1 MSNAGDQKDGCQRG
15 VVLPLLD
22 NAVLDRILDIHGPE
36 NIEFNMSPMIKVI
49 QDIVY
54 KSNHFPDTIS
64 EKPTFRYEDVMK
76 TMHESLAFKISVIS
90 CEILGSCY
98 RTEDILETTLSMF
111 TALSSYSWMAKGVV
125 ALAAFAVNYGQF
137 RLVVEPRS
145 TGGDDTA
152 TVVAFLEQVPVEMCE
167 TDLYKDITDLADA
180 LLLLIRTTWKLLCFY
195 TKFIKPG
202 AEAIKRLNHQL
213 PTIISWIIQS
223 IVVCQSLITNLAHTG
238 YEYMSSSAEEWELSC
253 LKQKVTSY
261 FNEFEIS
268 AAEELAN
275 LFPKDNI
282 TVLKQVICSEEIM
295 NMALSVGART
305 KHPGLA
311 KVDTLEKKRVL
322 LYLST
327 LDLDDAEIKAV
338 ERIHEII
345 KKSNMVLVWLPV
357 LDKPEDWKE
366 FEDNIGLFEQKRGL
380 MPWHVVRKPQFLDP
394 TIIAFIKNSW
404 ELEKKSKIMVFDSEG
419 RLEKENALP
428 MILVWGS
435 LASPFTTSKED
446 ELWRSEK
453 QWNLELL
460 LTVPMRA
467 DLKLNIEEDKYIC
480 LFGGEE
486 VNWIEQFTELTEH
499 AVKDSGVSMEMR
511 YIGGSIPRNTEE
523 IHKAKVAESWNNIF
537 IDRSLSWL
545 FWARIEV
552 MFDYCLKRGI
562 NWDKDSG
569 NPILEGLVTMR
580 SFDKSRRG
588 WAMICKGADK
598 ITRAFSDV
606 MLKCFEEYDEKWKRE
621 VKGGEY
627 FLEALKSRIEQNCET
642 LYFPQSSEG
651 IPEKKICVV
660 CRRVMRKSFTFSCW
674 GEDDAGDGK
683 QETPAKTKDAGP
695 AMADSAES
703 SHSNQS
709 SDTSTTQK

>member
-1 MSNAGDQKDGCQRG
+1 MSNISGDQKDVCQCG

-22 NAVLDRILDIHGPE
+22 NAVLNRILDIHGPE
-36 NIEFNMSPMIKVI
+36 NIEFNMSPIIKVI

-54 KSNHFPDTIS
+54 KSDPFPDTDR

-90 CEILGSCY
+90 CE
-98 RTEDILETTLSMF
+98 TEDILETTLSMF

-145 TGGDDTA
+145 GGGDDTA
-152 TVVAFLEQVPVEMCE
+152 TVVAFLEQVPEEMCKTE
-167 TDLYKDITDLADA
+167 LYKDITDLADA
-180 LLLLIRTTWKLLCFY
+180 LLLLIRTIWKLSCFY
-195 TKFIKPG
+195 TKFIEPG
-202 AEAIKRLNHQL
+202 GEAIKRLNHQL

-268 AAEELAN
+268 VAEELAN

-295 NMALSVGART
+295 NMALSVGAST
-305 KHPGLA
+305 EQPGLA

-322 LYLST
+322 LYLSA

-338 ERIHEII
+338 ERINEIVE
-345 KKSNMVLVWLPV
+345 KSNMVLVWLPV
-357 LDKPEDWKE
+357 LDKPEDWKKVE
-366 FEDNIGLFEQKRGL
+366 GKDNTGLFEKKRGL
-380 MPWHVVRKPQFLDP
+380 MPWHVVRKPQYLDP
-394 TIIAFIKNSW
+394 TIIAFIKSSW
-404 ELEKKSKIMVFDSEG
+404 KLEKKSKIMVFNSEG
-419 RLEKENALP
+419 KLETDNALP
-428 MILVWGS
+428 MILIDG
-435 LASPFTTSKED
+435 K
-446 ELWRSEK
+446 
-453 QWNLELL
+453 
-460 LTVPMRA
+460 
-467 DLKLNIEEDKYIC
+467 KYIC

-486 VNWIEQFTELTEH
+486 VNWIEQFTELTEST
-499 AVKDSGVSMEMR
+499 VKDSGISMEMR

-523 IHKAKVAESWNNIF
+523 IHKAKVADSWNNIF
-537 IDRSLSWL
+537 IDSSLSWL
-545 FWARIEV
+545 FWARINV

-569 NPILEGLVTMR
+569 NPVLEGLVTMR

-588 WAMICKGADK
+588 WAMICKGSDK

-606 MLKCFEEYDEKWKRE
+606 MLKCFEEYDDKWKRD
-621 VKGGEY
+621 VKGGKD
-627 FLEALKSRIEQNCET
+627 FHEALKARVEQNCET
-642 LYFPQSSEG
+642 LYFPQASEG
-651 IPEKKICVV
+651 IPEKKICIV

-683 QETPAKTKDAGP
+683 QETPAKTKDAAGS
-695 AMADSAES
+695 AMADSAELS
-703 SHSNQS
+703 RANQS
-709 SDTSTTQK
+709 SDTSTT

>member
-1 MSNAGDQKDGCQRG
+1 MRVQ
-15 VVLPLLD
+15 
-22 NAVLDRILDIHGPE
+22 
-36 NIEFNMSPMIKVI
+36 
-49 QDIVY
+49 
-54 KSNHFPDTIS
+54 
-64 EKPTFRYEDVMK
+64 
-76 TMHESLAFKISVIS
+76 
-90 CEILGSCY
+90 ILGSCY

-145 TGGDDTA
+145 GGGDDTA
-152 TVVAFLEQVPVEMCE
+152 TVVAFLEQVPEEMCK
-167 TDLYKDITDLADA
+167 TDLYRDITDLADA
-180 LLLLIRTTWKLLCFY
+180 LLLLIRTIWKLSCFY

-202 AEAIKRLNHQL
+202 GEAIKRLNHQL

-295 NMALSVGART
+295 NMALSVGASTEQGPQYIKSEVEEGSAAAVPILVPPMST
-305 KHPGLA
+305 KQPGLA

-322 LYLST
+322 LYLSA

-338 ERIHEII
+338 ERINEIVQ
-345 KKSNMVLVWLPV
+345 KSNMVLVWLPV
-357 LDKPEDWKE
+357 LDKPEDWKKVE
-366 FEDNIGLFEQKRGL
+366 GKDNTGLFEKKRGL
-380 MPWHVVRKPQFLDP
+380 MPWHVVRKPQYLDP
-394 TIIAFIKNSW
+394 TIIAFIKSSW
-404 ELEKKSKIMVFDSEG
+404 KLEKKSKIMVFNSEG
-419 RLEKENALP
+419 KLETDNALP

-435 LASPFTTSKED
+435 LASPFTTSKEE

-460 LTVPMRA
+460 LTAPMRA
-467 DLKLNIEEDKYIC
+467 DLKLNIDGKKYIC

-486 VNWIEQFTELTEH
+486 VNWIEQFTELTEST
-499 AVKDSGVSMEMR
+499 VKDSGISMEMR

-523 IHKAKVAESWNNIF
+523 IHKAKVADSWNNIF
-537 IDRSLSWL
+537 IDSSLSWL
-545 FWARIEV
+545 FWARINV

-562 NWDKDSG
+562 NWDKESG
-569 NPILEGLVTMR
+569 NPVLEGLVTMR

-588 WAMICKGADK
+588 WAMICKGSDK

-606 MLKCFEEYDEKWKRE
+606 MLKCFEEYDDKWKRE
-621 VKGGEY
+621 VKGGKD
-627 FLEALKSRIEQNCET
+627 FHEALKARVEQNCET
-642 LYFPQSSEG
+642 LYFPQASEG
-651 IPEKKICVV
+651 IPEKKICLV

-683 QETPAKTKDAGP
+683 QETPAKTKDAGS
-695 AMADSAES
+695 AMADSAGS
-703 SHSNQS
+703 SRANQS
-709 SDTSTTQK
+709 